1 MQNDPQVP
9 PQWPKH
15 YAALR
20 KSLARTGYISDGSV
34 LDRAQLKPP
43 RAGYQWTRKVG
54 QKTVTVALS
63 AEQFRAMKQA
73 VQNRRRLRKTLR
85 AMEAL
90 SRQILFATTRDTRR
104 FKPFK
109 PKDLRL
115 I

>member
-9 PQWPKH
+9 SPWRKK

-20 KSLARTGYISDGSV
+20 ESLARIGYISDGSV
-34 LDRAQLKPP
+34 LDRAHLKPP

-63 AEQFRAMKQA
+63 AEQFAGMKQA

-90 SRQILFATTRDTRR
+90 SRQILFATAQDTRR
-104 FKPFK
+104 FKPLK
-109 PKDLRL
+109 SKDLRL